1 MKNNIPKIL
10 TQTPVVC
17 ILAIL
22 CCLLWGSAFPC
33 IKIGYRMLSIES
45 NDVMSQILFAGLR
58 FTLAGVLTIIFGS
71 ILSRR
76 LLIPK
81 SNSISDIIKLAMVQT
96 VLQYV
101 FFYIGLA
108 NTTGVKSSI
117 IEAANVF
124 IAIFISCLVFK
135 FEKLTPSKII
145 GCIIGFAGVVIIN
158 LVGTSFDFSFSLMG
172 EGAVL
177 LSCAAYGLSSCM
189 IKNYSKDENP
199 VILSGYQFFTGGI
212 ILIIVGLIFGGRIS
226 GFTPSS
232 DMLLIYMAMISSV
245 AYTIWGILLKYN
257 PVGKV
262 AVFGFTNPIFGVIL
276 SAWLLGENNQA
287 FTPQGII
294 ALILVCIGIFIVNKN
309 QAKR

>member
-1 MKNNIPKIL
+1 MKHDIDKIL
-10 TQTPVVC
+10 SKTPVVC
-17 ILAIL
+17 LLAIL
-22 CCLLWGSAFPC
+22 CCFLWGSAFPC
-33 IKIGYRMLSIES
+33 IKIGYGMLSIQS

-58 FTLAGVLTIIFGS
+58 FTLAGILTILFGS
-71 ILSRR
+71 ILSRKP
-76 LLIPK
+76 LLPK
-81 SNSISDIIKLAMVQT
+81 SDSVGRIIKLSMVQT
-96 VLQYV
+96 VLQYI

-135 FEKLTPSKII
+135 FERLTPSKIT

-158 LVGTSFDFSFSLMG
+158 LAGSSLDFSFTLMG

-199 VILSGYQFFTGGI
+199 VVLSGYQFFAGGI
-212 ILIIVGLIFGGRIS
+212 ILIIVGLLFGGRIS
-226 GFTPSS
+226 GFTTSS
-232 DMLLIYMAMISSV
+232 VMLLIYMAMISSV

-294 ALILVCIGIFIVNKN
+294 ALLLVCIGIFIVNRKTHES
-309 QAKR
+309 

>member
-1 MKNNIPKIL
+1 MNKNKFDKLITK
-10 TQTPVVC
+10 TPVVC
-17 ILAIL
+17 LLAML

-33 IKIGYRMLSIES
+33 IKIGYSMLNIAA
-45 NDVMSQILFAGLR
+45 DDTMSQLLFAGIR
-58 FTLAGVLTIIFGS
+58 FTLAGILTVIFGS
-71 ILSRR
+71 IISRK
-76 LLIPK
+76 LLLPK
-81 SNSISDIIKLAMVQT
+81 LHSVGSIIKLSLIQT
-96 VLQYV
+96 VMQYV

-124 IAIFISCLVFK
+124 IAIFVSCLIFR
-135 FEKLTPSKII
+135 FEKLTVSKVI
-145 GCIIGFAGVVIIN
+145 GCVVGFTGVVIIN
-158 LVGTSFDFSFSLMG
+158 LVGSSLDFSFTLAG

-177 LSCAAYGLSSCM
+177 ISCAAYGLSSCM
-189 IKNYSKDENP
+189 IKNYSKSENP
-199 VILSGYQFFTGGI
+199 VVLSGYQFFIGGLLLILTGFM
-212 ILIIVGLIFGGRIS
+212 FGGRIS

-232 DMLLIYMAMISSV
+232 VGLMIYMAIISSV

-294 ALILVCIGIFIVNKN
+294 ALVLVSAGIFIVNK
-309 QAKR
+309 KSE